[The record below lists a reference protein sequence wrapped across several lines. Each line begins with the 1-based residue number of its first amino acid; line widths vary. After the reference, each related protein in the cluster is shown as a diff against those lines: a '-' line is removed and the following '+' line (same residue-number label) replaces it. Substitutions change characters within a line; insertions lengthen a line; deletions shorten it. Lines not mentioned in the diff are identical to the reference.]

1 MKNEQ
6 IVLNQYPEG
15 IPNDQTFKY
24 ENIDVQTP
32 KNGELQIESLYI
44 SVDPYMRGRMTPSD
58 SYVQP
63 FKLNQ
68 LLVMFWQE
76 LSCPRVM
83 TLQKVILLLGCYLG
97 KDFIRYQVIK

>member
-32 KNGELQIESLYI
+32 KNGEL
-44 SVDPYMRGRMTPSD
+44 
-58 SYVQP
+58 
-63 FKLNQ
+63 
-68 LLVMFWQE
+68 
-76 LSCPRVM
+76 
-83 TLQKVILLLGCYLG
+83 
-97 KDFIRYQVIK
+97 

>member
-32 KNGELQIESLYI
+32 KMVS
-44 SVDPYMRGRMTPSD
+44 
-58 SYVQP
+58 
-63 FKLNQ
+63 FKLNHYIF
-68 LLVMFWQE
+68 LLTRICE
-76 LSCPRVM
+76 AE
-83 TLQKVILLLGCYLG
+83 
-97 KDFIRYQVIK
+97 